1 MSSTP
6 RLPQAYL
13 SLHGSSFLDFLEQQ
27 APTLLTQR
35 VQTAIGSG
43 TGQEHM
49 HATTIVAVT
58 YAHGVVMAGD
68 RRATLGSPIAHREI
82 EQVFAADD
90 DSAVGIAG
98 VAGVGIELVR
108 LFQLELEHYEKIEG
122 TLLSLDGKANRL
134 ASLLRGNLSLAL
146 QGLSAL
152 PMLAGYDV
160 DRGVGRLFSY
170 DVTGGRYE
178 ERETHSLGSGSPW
191 ARGTLKSGWRPDL
204 SSDQAVALAVSALQ
218 SAADED
224 SATGGIDVVR
234 GIYPVVAVVDS
245 AGYRRISDGEIANLA
260 LARGTAAGEAHT

>member
-1 MSSTP
+1 MSSSP

-13 SLHGSSFLDFLEQQ
+13 NLHGSSFLDFLEQQ
-27 APTLLTQR
+27 APSLLTQR
-35 VQTAIGSG
+35 LQSAVGSG
-43 TGQEHM
+43 AGHDHI
-49 HATTIVAVT
+49 HATTIVAMT
-58 YAHGVVMAGD
+58 YSDGVVMAGD
-68 RRATLGSPIAHREI
+68 RRATMGSHIAHREI
-82 EQVFAADD
+82 EKVFAADD
-90 DSAVGIAG
+90 FSAVGIAG

-134 ASLLRGNLSLAL
+134 ATLLRGNLSLAL

-152 PMLAGYDV
+152 PVLAGYDV
-160 DRGVGRLFSY
+160 DRGLGRLFSY

-178 ERETHSLGSGSPW
+178 ERETHALGSGAPW
-191 ARGTLKSGWRPDL
+191 ARGALKSGWRPDL
-204 SSDQAVALAVSALQ
+204 SSDQAVALAVAALQ

-234 GIYPVVAVVDS
+234 GIYPVVAVVDA

-260 LARGTAAGEAHT
+260 LSRGPATGEAAR

>member
-68 RRATLGSPIAHREI
+68 RRATLGSQIAHREI
-82 EQVFAADD
+82 EKVFAADD
-90 DSAVGIAG
+90 YSAVGIAG

-134 ASLLRGNLSLAL
+134 ASLLRGNLS
-146 QGLSAL
+146 
-152 PMLAGYDV
+152 
-160 DRGVGRLFSY
+160 GRLFSY